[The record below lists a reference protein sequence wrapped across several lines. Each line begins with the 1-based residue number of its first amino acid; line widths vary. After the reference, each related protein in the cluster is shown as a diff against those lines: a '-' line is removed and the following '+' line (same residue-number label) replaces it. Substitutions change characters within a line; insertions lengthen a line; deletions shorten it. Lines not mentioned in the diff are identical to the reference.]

1 MRLRVLGILSVV
13 TALIVLA
20 VAASILAS
28 ASRELT
34 QELQINRAAA
44 LGRFAQVA
52 YDSTLDGDSA
62 QLQRDMD
69 RYSSL
74 YGEGLVIRSP
84 TATLTSGGL
93 SPDRPDIAEALARAR
108 LNLDDTA
115 LSPLAPFGPASETM
129 SRPFGTGSQVL
140 GEAVLDVDLEPAR
153 ARLRERWAFVALG
166 AVAVWALLLLGA
178 GRVTG
183 WVLRPV
189 HRLTEAVAELGS
201 SGRAAPLPE
210 DGPPELRAL
219 SRAFTSMSQTVAES
233 LESQR
238 QFIADAAHQLR
249 NPVGALRLR
258 TDLLGLELAT
268 EAQRE
273 AAGRASGEL
282 DRVESVL
289 ADLLRL
295 AAAEHRASE
304 LAAPAEVGAP
314 GPLDPYPVLAE
325 AVEHAGPEARR
336 VGVEL
341 RLAGPPPEPLRIRCD
356 EGDLAE
362 MAGELI
368 GNALKYAPGARV
380 TVSARA
386 GGGIV
391 SVEVADDGP
400 GLSADERSAATT
412 RFWRSPRHQGIQG
425 TGLGMAIVER
435 LAGANG
441 ARLDLAP
448 VEPHGLVARLD
459 FPEAGPGKA
468 APGGAAPRK
477 AAPGEA
483 GP

>member
-13 TALIVLA
+13 AALIVLA
-20 VAASILAS
+20 VAASVLAS

-34 QELQINRAAA
+34 QELQINRSSA
-44 LGRFAQVA
+44 LGRFAQLA
-52 YDSTLDGDSA
+52 YDSTLDGDTT
-62 QLQRDMD
+62 QLQRDME
-69 RYSSL
+69 RYSGL
-74 YGEGLVIRSP
+74 YGEGIVVRTP
-84 TATLTSGGL
+84 TATLASGGL
-93 SPDRPDIAEALARAR
+93 SPERPDVAEALARAR
-108 LNLDDTA
+108 LNLHDTA
-115 LSPLAPFGPASETM
+115 LSPLAPFGPASEAL

-140 GEAVLDVDLEPAR
+140 GEAVLEVDLEPAR
-153 ARLRERWAFVALG
+153 AKLRERWAFTVLG
-166 AVAVWALLLLGA
+166 AVAVWGLLLVGA

-189 HRLTEAVAELGS
+189 HRLTEAVGELGS
-201 SGRAAPLPE
+201 SGRSAPLPE

-219 SRAFTSMSQTVAES
+219 SRAFTSMSHTVAES

-268 EAQRE
+268 DAQRE
-273 AAGRASGEL
+273 AAGRAAGEL
-282 DRVESVL
+282 ERVESVL

-304 LAAPAEVGAP
+304 LAAPTEAEPPAP
-314 GPLDPYPVLAE
+314 IDPYPVLAE
-325 AVEHAGPEARR
+325 AVEHAGPEALRA
-336 VGVEL
+336 GVEL
-341 RLAGPPPEPLRIRCD
+341 RLEGPPAEALHIRCD
-356 EGDLAE
+356 PGDLSE

-368 GNALKYAPGARV
+368 GNALKYAPRAHV

-386 GGGIV
+386 AGGLA
-391 SVEVADDGP
+391 SVQVADDGP
-400 GLSADERSAATT
+400 GLSPDERAAATT
-412 RFWRSPRHQGIQG
+412 RFWRSPRHQAIHG

-441 ARLDLAP
+441 ARLVLAP
-448 VEPHGLVARLD
+448 AEPHGLVARLE
-459 FPEAGPGKA
+459 FPEAASGKAGPGKA
-468 APGGAAPRK
+468 ASGK
-477 AAPGEA
+477 A